1 MLLLHVDVVLF
12 GVDVMSFRL
21 LKLFDVDDVI
31 DVKRWMMDVIL
42 YLFNEN
48 YTW

>member
-1 MLLLHVDVVLF
+1 MLLLHVDVVF
-12 GVDVMSFRL
+12 FSVDVVSFKL

-42 YLFNEN
+42 YFI
-48 YTW
+48 